1 MTIDKLNEII
11 ESPSTELGTTILDSL
26 TSVPLGGIVAATY
39 KVGVGIADYYL
50 FRKFAHFLEPM
61 SGMEKEVDDYIAKL
75 SPHDQNK
82 LGEYMLSLLS
92 KAESSEKAQIMGM
105 IFRAAVKREI
115 DDMMMLR
122 LVAIVG
128 RSFVPDLKELPKY
141 KEASEDFTIAANE
154 FVNLGLIDNETGG
167 LWKDRPTLELNDVGK
182 TLCGIL
188 ERGAWF
194 GSSKIAAE
202 N

>member
-1 MTIDKLNEII
+1 
-11 ESPSTELGTTILDSL
+11 
-26 TSVPLGGIVAATY
+26 
-39 KVGVGIADYYL
+39 
-50 FRKFAHFLEPM
+50 
-61 SGMEKEVDDYIAKL
+61 
-75 SPHDQNK
+75 
-82 LGEYMLSLLS
+82 
-92 KAESSEKAQIMGM
+92 M
-105 IFRAAVKREI
+105 IFKAAVKKEI
-115 DDMMMLR
+115 DEMMMLR
-122 LVAIVG
+122 LVSIVG
-128 RSFVPDLKELPKY
+128 RSFVPDLKELPKF

>member
-11 ESPSTELGTTILDSL
+11 DSPSVELGTTIIDSL
-26 TSVPLGGIVAATY
+26 GSVPLGGIVVATY

-50 FRKFAHFLEPM
+50 FRKFAHFLGPM
-61 SGMEKEVDDYIAKL
+61 SGMEEEVDDYLTKL
-75 SPHDQNK
+75 SPYGQNK

-105 IFRAAVKREI
+105 IFKAAVKREI

-141 KEASEDFTIAANE
+141 KEASEDFTMAANE

-188 ERGAWF
+188 ERGGWF
-194 GSSKIAAE
+194 G
-202 N
+202 